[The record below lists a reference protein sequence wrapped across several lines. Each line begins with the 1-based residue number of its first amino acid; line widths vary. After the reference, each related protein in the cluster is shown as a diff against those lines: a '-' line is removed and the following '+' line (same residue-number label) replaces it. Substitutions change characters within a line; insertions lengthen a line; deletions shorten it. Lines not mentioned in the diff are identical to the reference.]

1 MRVLAIHVQHFR
13 CIENESLQFDDL
25 TALVGANGAG
35 KSSFLR
41 ALNYFYEGP
50 GGITRED
57 FYNRDTTQPIQ
68 ITVSYG
74 ALGDEER
81 EAFSGYVHDDVLKVV
96 LRVTWLTPDDG
107 GEGSARP
114 SYHGWIGHH
123 KLFQDVRGAAT
134 APDRLA
140 ALRSLVEGKPELY
153 DFTPE
158 SAWTRAGPQ
167 MAEWES
173 AHPEQCTLELDDG
186 SYFKA
191 PNTETSPLAPY
202 TQFIF
207 VPAVREASDEAAESR
222 TSTIGRL
229 VALVVGDI
237 STSKDVQRVSQE
249 SKQAYVEVVRKEE
262 SERLPALQQ
271 QLTEALRGYAPH
283 ASVKLTWQGADVR
296 LTSPRTVVWL
306 EEDRFEGEIE
316 GKGHGLQ
323 RLFIVSILQVAAATR
338 AAFKQEGGMGTTVQE
353 PAEESDIEPGPRLR
367 YVLAIEEPEL
377 YQHPMQARR
386 FARVLY
392 ALASAGA
399 GDANTQVVYSTHSP
413 LFVGVDRFDG
423 IRLARK
429 LEAGTELPLVTR
441 VHSTTLDQVMTVVN
455 QAFGRARYSLDR
467 FRSTLKCI
475 FSPSVSEGFFA
486 HTVVLVEGPED
497 GAVVEAALRAA
508 DVDLEGEGIAVVPVE
523 GKANLDR
530 PYAIFTA
537 LGISCYLVFDGDS
550 RKRPNERRPEINRA
564 LQSLCGEEQPVEFPE
579 TGARERYAAFR
590 RELTR
595 DLPEEFG
602 AEQFYSARD
611 QAARDMGWEGEP
623 SRAQKNPVVLEQ
635 VIRRMHEAG
644 RRSPTLDNMVDAI
657 RALAAAARA
666 AP

>member
-1 MRVLAIHVQHFR
+1 MRLLAIHVQHFR
-13 CIENESLQFDDL
+13 CIESGSLRFDDL

-35 KSSFLR
+35 KSAFLR

-68 ITVSYG
+68 ITASYG
-74 ALGDEER
+74 ALGDGER
-81 EAFSGYVHDDVLKVV
+81 EAFSRYVNDDVLKVV
-96 LRVTWLTPDDG
+96 LHVTWLTPDEG
-107 GEGSARP
+107 GEGRASA
-114 SYHGWIGHH
+114 SYHGWTARH
-123 KLFQDVRGAAT
+123 KSFDEVRGAAT

-140 ALRSLVEGKPELY
+140 ALRSLVERKPELY

-158 SAWTRAGPQ
+158 SAWTRAGTQ
-167 MAEWES
+167 IADWEA
-173 AHPEQCTLELDDG
+173 AHPDECTLELDDG

-202 TQFIF
+202 TQLIF
-207 VPAVREASDEAAESR
+207 VPAVRDASDEAAESR
-222 TSTIGRL
+222 TNTIGRL

-237 STSKDVQRVSQE
+237 STSPAMQRLSQGF
-249 SKQAYVEVVRKEE
+249 KQAYVAAVGKEE

-271 QLTEALRGYAPH
+271 RLTEALRGYVSY
-283 ASVKLTWQGADVR
+283 ASVTLKWQGADVR
-296 LTSPRTVVWL
+296 LTPPRTVVWL

-323 RLFIVSILQVAAATR
+323 RLFIVSILQVAAAIR
-338 AAFKQEGGMGTTVQE
+338 AGFTQEVGVGTGARE
-353 PAEESDIEPGPRLR
+353 LAEESDAEPGARLQ
-367 YVLAIEEPEL
+367 YVLVIEEPEL

-386 FARVLY
+386 FAAVLS

-399 GDANTQVVYSTHSP
+399 PDAKSQVVYSTHSP
-413 LFVGVDRFDG
+413 LFVGVDRFDS

-429 LEAGTELPLVTR
+429 VEDKPDLPLVTQIC
-441 VHSTTLDQVMTVVN
+441 STTLNEVMTAVN
-455 QAFGRARYSLDR
+455 QAFGKDRYSLDR
-467 FRSTLKCI
+467 FRSTLKRI
-475 FSPSVSEGFFA
+475 LSPSVSEGFFA
-486 HTVVLVEGPED
+486 RTVVLVEGPED

-508 DVDLEGEGIAVVPVE
+508 GVNLEGEGIAVVPVE

-530 PYAIFTA
+530 PYAIFA
-537 LGISCYLVFDGDS
+537 GLGIQCYVVFDGDAHKRQNK
-550 RKRPNERRPEINRA
+550 RKPEINLA
-564 LQSLCGEEQPVEFPE
+564 LQFLCGEKQPVELPE

-590 RELTR
+590 REVTR

-602 AEQFYSARD
+602 REEFYSARD

-657 RALAAAARA
+657 RALAAAART

>member
-1 MRVLAIHVQHFR
+1 
-13 CIENESLQFDDL
+13 
-25 TALVGANGAG
+25 
-35 KSSFLR
+35 
-41 ALNYFYEGP
+41 
-50 GGITRED
+50 
-57 FYNRDTTQPIQ
+57 
-68 ITVSYG
+68 
-74 ALGDEER
+74 
-81 EAFSGYVHDDVLKVV
+81 
-96 LRVTWLTPDDG
+96 
-107 GEGSARP
+107 
-114 SYHGWIGHH
+114 
-123 KLFQDVRGAAT
+123 
-134 APDRLA
+134 
-140 ALRSLVEGKPELY
+140 
-153 DFTPE
+153 
-158 SAWTRAGPQ
+158 
-167 MAEWES
+167 
-173 AHPEQCTLELDDG
+173 
-186 SYFKA
+186 
-191 PNTETSPLAPY
+191 
-202 TQFIF
+202 
-207 VPAVREASDEAAESR
+207 
-222 TSTIGRL
+222 
-229 VALVVGDI
+229 
-237 STSKDVQRVSQE
+237 
-249 SKQAYVEVVRKEE
+249 
-262 SERLPALQQ
+262 
-271 QLTEALRGYAPH
+271 
-283 ASVKLTWQGADVR
+283 
-296 LTSPRTVVWL
+296 VWL
-306 EEDRFEGEIE
+306 GEDRFEGEIE

-338 AAFKQEGGMGTTVQE
+338 AA
-353 PAEESDIEPGPRLR
+353 PAQESDTGTPAPEPGTESGPHLQH
-367 YVLAIEEPEL
+367 VLVIEEPEL

-386 FARVLY
+386 FAAVLS
-392 ALASAGA
+392 ALASA
-399 GDANTQVVYSTHSP
+399 DAEDAKTQVVYSTHSP
-413 LFVGVDRFDG
+413 LFVGVDRFDS

-429 LEAGTELPLVTR
+429 VEGKPDLPLVTR
-441 VHSTTLDQVMTVVN
+441 IRSTTLNDVMTAVN
-455 QAFGRARYSLDR
+455 RAFGRDRCSLDR
-467 FRSTLKCI
+467 FRSTMGCI
-475 FSPSVSEGFFA
+475 LCPSVSEGFFA

>member
-1 MRVLAIHVQHFR
+1 MRLLAIHIQHFR
-13 CIENESLQFDDL
+13 SIENESLGFDDL

-35 KSSFLR
+35 KSAFLR

-50 GGITRED
+50 GNITRED
-57 FYNRDTTQPIQ
+57 FYNRDTTRPIQ

-74 ALGDEER
+74 ALGDGER
-81 EAFSGYVHDDVLKVV
+81 EAFNGYVHDDVLKVV
-96 LRVTWLTPDDG
+96 LRVTWLTPDEG
-107 GEGSARP
+107 GEGRAAA
-114 SYHGWIGHH
+114 SYHGSIGRH
-123 KLFQDVRGAAT
+123 KSFEEVRAAAGAA
-134 APDRLA
+134 DRVA
-140 ALRSLVEGKPELY
+140 ALKNLAESKPELY

-167 MAEWES
+167 MADWEA

-186 SYFKA
+186 SCFKA
-191 PNTETSPLAPY
+191 PNTETGPLAPY
-202 TQFIF
+202 TQLIF
-207 VPAVREASDEAAESR
+207 VPAVRDASDEAAESR

-237 STSKDVQRVSQE
+237 SVSKDVQQVSQE
-249 SKQAYVEVVRKEE
+249 FKQAYVEVVRKEE
-262 SERLPALQQ
+262 SQRLPTLQR
-271 QLTEALRGYAPH
+271 QLTEALRGYVPH

-296 LTSPRTVVWL
+296 LTPPRTVVWL

-323 RLFIVSILQVAAATR
+323 RLFIVSVLQVAALTR
-338 AAFKQEGGMGTTVQE
+338 AAFKQEGGMGAVAQE
-353 PAEESDIEPGPRLR
+353 PAEDSDMEPGPPLR

-386 FARVLY
+386 FAGVLS
-392 ALASAGA
+392 ALTSPDD
-399 GDANTQVVYSTHSP
+399 GDAKTQVVYSTHSP

-429 LEAGTELPLVTR
+429 VEVRPDLPLVTR
-441 VHSTTLDQVMTVVN
+441 VRSTTLNEVMTVIN
-455 QAFGRARYSLDR
+455 QAFGRVRYSLDR
-467 FRSTLKCI
+467 FRSTLECI
-475 FSPSVSEGFFA
+475 LSASVSEGFFA
-486 HTVVLVEGPED
+486 RTVVLVEGPED

-537 LGISCYLVFDGDS
+537 LGISCYVVFDGDS
-550 RKRPNERRPEINRA
+550 HKPQNERKPEINLA
-564 LQSLCGEEQPVEFPE
+564 LQSLCGEKQPREFPE
-579 TGARERYAAFR
+579 TGARERYAAFS
-590 RELTR
+590 RELTT
-595 DLPEEFG
+595 DLPEEFD
-602 AEQFYSARD
+602 AEEFCCARD
-611 QAARDMGWEGEP
+611 RVACDMGWEDEP
-623 SRAQKNPVVLEQ
+623 SRARKNPVVLKE
-635 VIRRMHEAG
+635 VMKRMHEAG

-666 AP
+666 AL